1 MKQTAADDIDLLVLV
16 ERGISFFRKYR
27 WLFIS
32 AIIVGL
38 VLGYLKYLSKPKIYR
53 SRLILHSYTLTNP
66 ENIQIVKEWQDLLR
80 ADPSQLAVTFNMP
93 VSDLVKLKRIKAD
106 EIQKVFTPNNPNG
119 FIIDVYVTDNSI
131 LDTLEK
137 GIVHGFA
144 NSEYVGERLQ
154 MRIQKFTE
162 LVDKTSAEI
171 DRLDSK
177 KTLIE
182 SLIEGKRSSNSS
194 VIIDGATINRQLIE
208 LNEKLLHFKE
218 ELKFSHGAEVL
229 QGFSK
234 YPRPIGPNLY
244 VWLFIGLA
252 SCLCIAYIYAL
263 IDSINKRLK
272 ERNALSRK
280 QQ

>member
-1 MKQTAADDIDLLVLV
+1 MNQTSSDDIDLLNLI
-16 ERGISFFRKYR
+16 ERAVAFFKKYR
-27 WLFIS
+27 WLFIV

-38 VLGYLKYLSKPKIYR
+38 VLGYLKYLSKPKIYS
-53 SRLILHSYTLTNP
+53 SRMLLHSYTLTNP

-80 ADPSQLAVTFNMP
+80 ADPLQLAAVFNIP
-93 VSDLVKLKRIKAD
+93 VNELVKLKRIKAD

-119 FIIDVYVTDNSI
+119 FIVQVYVTDNSI

-144 NSEYVGERLQ
+144 TSGYVSERLKS
-154 MRIQKFTE
+154 RIDKFTE
-162 LVDKTSAEI
+162 LVAKTSGEI
-171 DRLDSK
+171 ARLDST
-177 KTLIE
+177 KTMIE

-252 SCLCIAYIYAL
+252 SSLCIAYIYAL

-272 ERNALSRK
+272 ERTLPSRK